1 MKKLA
6 VVLIIIAI
14 AVGSWLRV
22 KDLDKVPPHLG
33 NDEISI
39 AFDSYSVLK
48 TGKDEHGKSWPLSF
62 MSHRSY
68 KAPLYAYL
76 NIPQILIWGRT
87 ENGIRMT
94 SALSG
99 IVAIGAVGALS
110 SLIGGPAVGVAS
122 AWLTALSPKLIW
134 ASRIGYESNL
144 AATVGLLA
152 VLSLLV
158 YLINGKKF
166 FYYLSAILFGLTVWA
181 YHTWWGLGP
190 MLAIFLPLKLS
201 GIKNFKKWIPFW
213 LVAILMVTPIG
224 WDFVEVQLKDTHNR
238 ASSQLWWRAGQTT
251 DFLKRE
257 DVSSLKKVTTLIVIP
272 VNNYIDHFSL
282 NGNFSSGLGLFD
294 KRSPMGQ
301 GWFLAP
307 TIIIM
312 IFGLVRGPK
321 IFGKYNGA
329 LVGWWLLC
337 PIVPATTSGMEA
349 VRNLAMMAP
358 GLLIAGGGLVEIL
371 KKYRRA
377 SLLIVVALLFSF
389 WQFYLAYYVH
399 YPKTVGNNFQYGYK
413 QAWEKIKPVASQ
425 YQHIV
430 VEPKFGR
437 DGQFVGVPHL
447 YFGYFGAFEARD
459 MLSRTDE
466 NGTKIGKYEFRG
478 IDWFAEPLR
487 EGKSIYVVSAVNK
500 VVGDWYDKLKL
511 VDVIST
517 PDDQRQFLIY
527 ESR

>member
-1 MKKLA
+1 MNKVA
-6 VVLIIIAI
+6 VVLIVIAMM
-14 AVGSWLRV
+14 VGGWLRV

-48 TGKDEHGKSWPLSF
+48 TGKDEHGVLFPLSF

-68 KAPLYAYL
+68 KAPLYAYV
-76 NIPQILIWGRT
+76 NIPQIIVWGRT

-94 SALSG
+94 SAIAG
-99 IVAIGAVGALS
+99 IVAIGALGAIG
-110 SLIGGPAVGVAS
+110 SLIGGPGVALAG

-144 AATVGLLA
+144 AVTVGLLA

-158 YLINGKKF
+158 YLKNGRKV
-166 FYYLSAILFGLTVWA
+166 FYVISALMFGLTVWA

-190 MLAIFLPLKLS
+190 MLALFLPLKLT
-201 GIKNFKKWIPFW
+201 GLKRYRAWIPYWF
-213 LVAILMVTPIG
+213 LAIMVALPIAI
-224 WDFVEVQLKDTHNR
+224 DFVGVQLKDTHNR

-251 DFLKRE
+251 DFLKRD
-257 DVSSLKKVTTLIVIP
+257 DVSSLKKAATLIVIP

-301 GWFLAP
+301 GWYLLP
-307 TIIIM
+307 TLILM
-312 IFGLVRGPK
+312 IFGLIKGPK

-349 VRNLAMMAP
+349 VRNLAMMGP
-358 GLLIAGGGLVEIL
+358 GLLFAGGGLVEVV
-371 KKYRRA
+371 KKYRRVGGVI
-377 SLLIVVALLFSF
+377 LVALAFSF

-413 QAWEKIKPVASQ
+413 QVWEKIKPVASE

-447 YFGYFGAFEARD
+447 YFGYFGAFEAED
-459 MLSRTDE
+459 MLKRVDQ

-487 EGKSIYVVSAVNK
+487 EGKSIYVVSAINS

-527 ESR
+527 QSK